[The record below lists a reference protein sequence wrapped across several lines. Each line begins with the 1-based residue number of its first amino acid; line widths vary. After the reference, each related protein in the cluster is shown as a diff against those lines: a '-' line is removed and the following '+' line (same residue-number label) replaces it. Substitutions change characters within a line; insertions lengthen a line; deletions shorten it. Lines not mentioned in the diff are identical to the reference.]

1 MSSNAASVGKLWAT
15 RSLLLHVSGLSITLI
30 RGFRMREEEY
40 NKFIKTLANELL
52 DFVNNYT
59 YNLFKNSSEDYRIA
73 MSIPAIFMVFCV
85 IVQPYIS
92 QSNSNRSNL
101 METLNEV
108 LLNSLGIEL
117 GEKLIE
123 QLKLKR
129 VLH

>member
-1 MSSNAASVGKLWAT
+1 
-15 RSLLLHVSGLSITLI
+15 
-30 RGFRMREEEY
+30 MREEEY